1 VKLKTWRS
9 GTAELN
15 VCESVWA
22 VRLWGHEGYEGYEGH
37 GYECGADHD
46 QLNLHV
52 NAIKGP
58 SARESGSAG
67 ESAGE
72 RARERVHANDQLRG
86 ALRKHRFP
94 AQSSPPQIA
103 RSCAL
108 TQALP
113 LKRDRAQF

>member
-9 GTAELN
+9 GTAQLN

-22 VRLWGHEGYEGYEGH
+22 VRLWGHEGYEGYEGYEGH

-46 QLNLHV
+46 LLNLHV

-58 SARESGSAG
+58 SARARESAG
-67 ESAGE
+67 ES
-72 RARERVHANDQLRG
+72 ARERVHANDQLRG

-113 LKRDRAQF
+113 LKRDQAQF